1 MTAYTRAANG
11 DLLGFRRNNARYY
24 TLYDGLGSVAAV
36 TDANGAV
43 VNRYSYDPYGNTLST
58 SEQVTQP
65 YRYAGAYL
73 DTATNLYKMGARY
86 YDPATGRFTQPLIDS
101 TPPSIRVLGGAVLA
115 LATSGLA
122 LNVLGADARCLAVL
136 AAGEIGVGGGVL
148 G

>member
-43 VNRYSYDPYGNTLST
+43 VNRYSYDPYGNALST

-86 YDPATGRFTQPLIDS
+86 YDPATGRFTQRDS
-101 TPPSIRVLGGAVLA
+101 MPASNAC
-115 LATSGLA
+115 SF
-122 LNVLGADARCLAVL
+122 
-136 AAGEIGVGGGVL
+136 
-148 G
+148 